1 MASLFKKVT
10 STVSAF
16 AVVATAVG
24 STLTAS
30 AASEFAAH
38 ADALAAAGYINTQ
51 TTEAG
56 YRLGD
61 NITRAEMAKIA
72 VKLNGA
78 EVATATDAMFSDVTT
93 AKLGD
98 LASYVETAA
107 NAGIVSKANAKF
119 RPLDLV
125 TRAEMVKM
133 LMAAKGVAT
142 TETSAGFADV
152 DSSLGDLAGY
162 INAAA
167 AEGYISTGTSFRPN
181 ATATRGEAFK
191 VAAGVAGVMDE
202 EDDTDLGDL
211 FGTGVTS
218 TGSTSTGTT
227 TTPVIVKA
235 GSLGVFLSAKT
246 AAAANLPKGAAG
258 VSVASFDLT
267 AGSADVTVSSL
278 VVKQVGLGDGT
289 LLSDIAVFTENGRT
303 SKVKSNPFNNSD
315 KQTTLVLTNG
325 LVVKAGS
332 TETISL
338 VASVSTSA
346 TASQEFALEIANAEA
361 VSSTAETISAT
372 FPVVAATH
380 KVAAV
385 GAGQVKVEADGAPS
399 QITLGD
405 KNVEIAKFKLSE
417 DSSNKESILVSNITL
432 KEEGTVD
439 ENTDLANFELYA
451 DGVKV
456 ASMAS
461 TNDKYVTFNLAT
473 PVSIKDG
480 GNVKFS
486 VRADVIGG
494 PAKTVNL
501 ILDNK
506 LDVSAVGSLYN
517 VGVAVN
523 ATAGTSF
530 SNSGLTVKAG
540 EIAVSYQDAEAT
552 QFLKDKK
559 DIVLGKFTVTNT
571 KGKALEITAINLTVE
586 SNFTGSV
593 VSNLIE
599 NVEIYDES
607 VGTVYD
613 LATSATGASETF
625 SDTSLSIA
633 LGTSKTFVVR
643 ADSKDVAFTTGQKL
657 NVKLSNLGSSAN
669 SAGILIKE
677 TADDNVVT
685 DVTPSAISYKAL
697 EAVTASATLT
707 ALPLSTSKTAVVG
720 SKDVEALSFEVK
732 AGDASALKL
741 REVRVAKDS
750 GTLGFTNTGV
760 TAVKLY
766 KDSVSDA
773 NLIKQVGGSSIAAG
787 VVNFDSILVD
797 IAKNQTQKF
806 VVTVS
811 IVDDQALN
819 TLTLKLRVAATNG
832 LDLEDYDNDDVA
844 ATGTAVSARL
854 ITVTGVGTL
863 AVVTDLADSKAD
875 KEKSVLAGTTSA
887 EVAAIKL
894 TATNE
899 AVTARDIKV
908 TLTGA
913 VAANNTVGSVSLYK
927 KDGSLIAS
935 KSVTSNEV
943 LFEDVNYAVAEGSE
957 TIYVK
962 VVTNKVGKDQV
973 GADAVLQAL
982 VEVTDAEGVSS
993 KKVITASTNST
1004 YSKAFAVSSVRVSA
1018 VAFVDSYAGVA
1029 RATKLTSGANN
1040 LAILAVTADNTANTL
1055 SGSAE
1060 VLKTQID
1067 ALKLQLDQ
1075 VVASGATS
1083 LTIEKIGGS
1092 GTGASLAVSGNVASG
1107 SLAGLGTDA
1116 EIAAGETVYFLV
1128 KGSITLD
1135 TGIAGNESVQ
1145 VSLADLNNA
1154 AVTYSDNDIGAAIT
1168 ALRLS
1173 TTKLDGA
1180 KISD

>member
-211 FGTGVTS
+211 FGTGT
-218 TGSTSTGTT
+218 TSTGTT
-227 TTPVIVKA
+227 STGTVTEPVIVKA

-332 TETISL
+332 TETVTL

-361 VSSTAETISAT
+361 VASTAESISAT

-385 GAGQVKVEADGAPS
+385 GAGQVKVEADGAPA

-456 ASMAS
+456 ASVAS

-486 VRADVIGG
+486 VRADIVGG
-494 PAKTVNL
+494 PAKTVDL

-506 LDVSAVGSLYN
+506 LDISAVGSLYN

-523 ATAGTSF
+523 VVATDF
-530 SNSGLTVKAG
+530 SNSGLTIKAG
-540 EIAVSYQDAEAT
+540 EIAVSYQDASAT

-571 KGKALEITAINLTVE
+571 KGKALEITAVNLVVE
-586 SNFTGSV
+586 SNLTGSV
-593 VSNLIE
+593 VSDLIE

-613 LATSATGASETF
+613 LATTSTGATETF
-625 SDTSLSIA
+625 YDRSLSIA
-633 LGTSKTFVVR
+633 LGTSKTFVIR
-643 ADSKDVAFTTGQKL
+643 ADSKDVTFTAGQKL
-657 NVKLSNLGSSAN
+657 NVKLSNLGTSAN
-669 SAGILIKE
+669 TAGIQIKE

-720 SKDVEALSFEVK
+720 SKDVEALAFEVK

-741 REVRVAKDS
+741 REVRIAKS
-750 GTLGFTNTGV
+750 TGSLAFANSAIS
-760 TAVKLY
+760 AVKLY

-773 NLIKQVGGSSIAAG
+773 NLVKQVGGSSISTTA
-787 VVNFDSILVD
+787 NFDSILVD
-797 IAKNQTQKF
+797 IAKNMTQKF

-811 IVDDQALN
+811 IVDDQALS
-819 TLTLKLRVAATNG
+819 TQDIKLSVSS
-832 LDLEDYDNDDVA
+832 LDLEDYDNDDVT
-844 ATGTAVSARL
+844 ATPATVVSART

-863 AVVTDLADSKAD
+863 AADIDVTNSKAD
-875 KEKSVLAGTTSA
+875 KEKSILAGTTSS
-887 EVAAIKL
+887 EVAAVKL

-899 AVTARDIKV
+899 AVTAKDITV

-913 VAANNTVGSVSLYK
+913 ANVANTVASVSLYK
-927 KDGSLIAS
+927 ADGSLIAS
-935 KSVTSNEV
+935 KTVTSATV

-962 VVTNKVGKDQV
+962 VVTNMVGKDQV
-973 GADAVLQAL
+973 GVDAVLTMTVA
-982 VEVTDAEGVSS
+982 VTDAEGVSS
-993 KKVITASTNST
+993 KKVITATGGSTA
-1004 YSKAFAVSSVRVSA
+1004 SKAFAVSSVRVSA

-1067 ALKLQLDQ
+1067 ALKLQIDQ

-1083 LTIEKIGGS
+1083 LTVEKIGGNGS
-1092 GTGASLAVSGNVASG
+1092 TATLAVSGNTATGALSD
-1107 SLAGLGTDA
+1107 LGTDA
-1116 EIAAGETVYFLV
+1116 EVAAGETVYFLV

-1145 VSLADLNNA
+1145 VSLADLNGG
-1154 AVTYSDNDIGAAIT
+1154 AVEYSDNDVGAAIT

>member
-30 AASEFAAH
+30 AASEFAAY

-152 DSSLGDLAGY
+152 TDALGDLAGY

-211 FGTGVTS
+211 FGTGTTS
-218 TGSTSTGTT
+218 TGSTETP
-227 TTPVIVKA
+227 TTPVVVKA

-258 VSVASFDLT
+258 VPVASFDLT

-289 LLSDIAVFTENGRT
+289 LISDVAVFAANGRA

-325 LVVKAGS
+325 LVVKAGT
-332 TETISL
+332 TETVTL
-338 VASVSTSA
+338 MATVSTSA
-346 TASQEFALEIANAEA
+346 AASQEFALQITSAEA
-361 VSSTAETISAT
+361 VASTAETISAT
-372 FPVVAATH
+372 FPVVGATH

-385 GAGQVKVEADGAPS
+385 SAGQVKVEADGAPA

-417 DSSNKESILVSNITL
+417 DSTNKESILVSQITL
-432 KEEGTVD
+432 KEEGDID
-439 ENTDLANFELYA
+439 EKSDLANFELYA

-456 ASMAS
+456 ASAAS
-461 TNDKYVTFNLAT
+461 TNDKYVTFTLAT

-486 VRADVIGG
+486 VRADVLGG
-494 PAKTVNL
+494 PDKKVDL

-506 LDVSAVGSLYN
+506 LDVTAVGSLYN

-540 EIAVSYQDAEAT
+540 EIAVSYQDAAAT

-571 KGKALEITAINLTVE
+571 KGKALEITAANLVIE
-586 SNFTGSV
+586 SNTASG
-593 VSNLIE
+593 VSDLLE
-599 NVEIYDES
+599 NVELYDET

-613 LATSATGASETF
+613 LTSAGTSTGETF
-625 SDTSLSIA
+625 YDRSLSIA
-633 LGTSKTFVVR
+633 LGTSKTFVIR
-643 ADSKDVAFTTGQKL
+643 ADSKDVAFTAGQKL
-657 NVKLSNLGSSAN
+657 NVKLSNLGNTAN
-669 SAGILIKE
+669 TAGLQIKE
-677 TADDNVVT
+677 SSDDKVVT
-685 DVTPSAISYKAL
+685 DVTPSALSYKAL

-707 ALPLSTSKTAVVG
+707 RLSLSSTKTAVVG
-720 SKDVEALSFEVK
+720 TKDVEALAFEVK

-741 REVRVAKDS
+741 REVRIAKD
-750 GTLGFTNTGV
+750 TGSLAFANSAV
-760 TAVKLY
+760 SAVKLY

-773 NLIKQVGGSSIAAG
+773 NLIKQVGGSSISAG

-797 IAKNQTQKF
+797 IAKNQSQKF

-811 IVDDQALN
+811 IVDDQ
-819 TLTLKLRVAATNG
+819 TLAGQTLLVKVSS
-832 LDLEDYDNDDVA
+832 LDLEDYDNDDVT
-844 ATGTAVSARL
+844 ATGTAVSQRT

-863 AVVTDLADSKAD
+863 AVEVDNTNSKTD

-887 EVAAIKL
+887 EVAAVKL

-899 AVTARDIKV
+899 AITAKDITV
-908 TLTGA
+908 TLSGSA
-913 VAANNTVGSVSLYK
+913 VVDSVASVSLYK
-927 KDGSLIAS
+927 ADGTLIAS
-935 KSVTSNEV
+935 KSVTTATV

-962 VVTNKVGKDQV
+962 VVSNKVGKDQS
-973 GADAVLQAL
+973 GADDLVQAL
-982 VEVTDAEGVSS
+982 VTVTDAEGVSS
-993 KKVITASTNST
+993 KKLVSATNGST
-1004 YSKAFAVSSVRVSA
+1004 YSKAFAISSVRVSA

-1029 RATKLTSGANN
+1029 RATKLTAGANN
-1040 LAILAVTADNTANTL
+1040 LAILAVTADNTTNTKT
-1055 SGSAE
+1055 SVAE
-1060 VLKTQID
+1060 ILKTVVTN
-1067 ALKLQLDQ
+1067 LKLQVLDNTT
-1075 VVASGATS
+1075 ASGDLATVS
-1083 LTIEKIGGS
+1083 VEKIGGNGATASLTVS
-1092 GTGASLAVSGNVASG
+1092 GGYATGALSAI
-1107 SLAGLGTDA
+1107 GTDA

-1128 KGSITLD
+1128 KGNVSLD
-1135 TGIAGNESVQ
+1135 VDGGNESVQ
-1145 VSLADLNNA
+1145 VSLENLNDG
-1154 AVTYSDNDIGAAIT
+1154 AVVYANNDGGASVS
-1168 ALRLS
+1168 ALRLT

>member
-211 FGTGVTS
+211 FGTGTTS
-218 TGSTSTGTT
+218 TGTTSTGTT

-278 VVKQVGLGDGT
+278 VIKQVGLGDGT

-720 SKDVEALSFEVK
+720 SKDVEALMFEVK

-741 REVRVAKDS
+741 REVRVTKS
-750 GTLGFTNTGV
+750 GGTLAFTNTGV

-819 TLTLKLRVAATNG
+819 GLTLKLAVSA

-1145 VSLADLNNA
+1145 VSLADLNGG
-1154 AVTYSDNDIGAAIT
+1154 AVEYSDNDVGAAIT

>member
-30 AASEFAAH
+30 AASEFAAY
-38 ADALAAAGYINTQ
+38 ADALAGAGIINSQ

-78 EVATATDAMFSDVTT
+78 EVAEATDAMYSDVTT

-98 LASYVETAA
+98 LASYIETAA

-133 LMAAKGVAT
+133 LMAAKGVEAV
-142 TETSAGFADV
+142 ETSAGFADV

-167 AEGYISTGTSFRPN
+167 AEGYISTGTNFRPN

-211 FGTGVTS
+211 FGTGT
-218 TGSTSTGTT
+218 TSTGTSTGDTGT
-227 TTPVIVKA
+227 TAPIAKA
-235 GSLGVFLSAKT
+235 GTLGVFLSAKT

-267 AGSADVTVSSL
+267 AGSSDVTVSSL

-289 LLSDIAVFTENGRT
+289 LVSDLAVFAADGRA
-303 SKVKSNPFNNSD
+303 SKVKTNPFNNSD
-315 KQTTLVLTNG
+315 KQTTIVLTNG
-325 LVVKAGS
+325 FVVKAGT
-332 TETISL
+332 TETVTL
-338 VASVSTSA
+338 VASVSASA
-346 TASQEFALEIANAEA
+346 AASQEFALQITNAEA
-361 VSSTAETISAT
+361 IASSAETISAT
-372 FPVVAATH
+372 FPVVGATH

-385 GAGQVKVEADGAPS
+385 GAGQLKVEADGAPA

-417 DSSNKESILVSNITL
+417 DSTNKESILVSHITL
-432 KEEGTVD
+432 KEEGDID
-439 ENTDLANFELYA
+439 EGSDLANFELYA

-456 ASMAS
+456 ASTAA
-461 TNDKYVTFNLAT
+461 TNDKYVTFALAT

-486 VRADVIGG
+486 VRADILGG
-494 PAKTVNL
+494 PAKTVDL

-506 LDVSAVGSLYN
+506 LDVTAVGSLYN

-523 ATAGTSF
+523 AVAGTSF
-530 SNSGLTVKAG
+530 SNSGLVVKAG
-540 EIAVSYQDAEAT
+540 EIAVSYQDASAT

-559 DIVLGKFTVTNT
+559 DIVLGKFTVANT
-571 KGKALEITAINLTVE
+571 KGKALEITALNVVVE
-586 SNFTGSV
+586 SNTASG
-593 VSNLIE
+593 VSDLLE
-599 NVEIYDES
+599 NVEVYDES
-607 VGTVYD
+607 MGTVYD
-613 LATSATGASETF
+613 LASAGSAVSETF
-625 SDTSLSIA
+625 YDRSLSIA
-633 LGTSKTFVVR
+633 LGSSKTFVVR
-643 ADSKDVAFTTGQKL
+643 ADSKDVSFLAGQKL
-657 NVKLSNLGSSAN
+657 NVKLSNLGTSAN
-669 SAGILIKE
+669 TAGIQIKE
-677 TADDNVVT
+677 TSDDKVVT

-707 ALPLSTSKTAVVG
+707 ALPLSTTKTAVVG
-720 SKDVEALSFEVK
+720 SKDVEALAFEVK

-741 REVRVAKDS
+741 REVRVAM
-750 GTLGFTNTGV
+750 NTG
-760 TAVKLY
+760 TIAFANSAISAVKLY

-773 NLIKQVGGSSIAAG
+773 NLVKQVGGSSISTTA
-787 VVNFDSILVD
+787 NFDSILVD

-811 IVDDQALN
+811 IVDDQALSTK
-819 TLTLKLRVAATNG
+819 TLNLKVSS
-832 LDLEDYDNDDVA
+832 LDLEDYDNDDVT
-844 ATGTAVSARL
+844 ATGTAVSART

-863 AVVTDLADSKAD
+863 AVLVDTSDSKAD
-875 KEKSVLAGTTSA
+875 KEKSILAGTTSS
-887 EVAAIKL
+887 EVAAVKL

-899 AVTARDIKV
+899 AVTAKDITV
-908 TLTGA
+908 TLSGSN
-913 VAANNTVGSVSLYK
+913 VAQAVGSVSLYK
-927 KDGSLIAS
+927 KDGTLIAS
-935 KSVTSNEV
+935 KTVTSGTV
-943 LFEDVNYAVAEGSE
+943 LFEDVNYAIAEGSE

-973 GADAVLQAL
+973 GMDTTLQAL
-982 VEVTDAEGVSS
+982 VTVTDAEGVSS
-993 KKVITASTNST
+993 KKVITATNGST
-1004 YSKAFAVSSVRVSA
+1004 YSKAFAINSVRVSA

-1029 RATKLTSGANN
+1029 RATKLTAGSNN
-1040 LAILAVTADNTANTL
+1040 LAILAVTADNTTNTL
-1055 SGSAE
+1055 QASSE
-1060 VLKTQID
+1060 ILKTVID
-1067 ALKLQLDQ
+1067 SLKLQVSDSTL
-1075 VVASGATS
+1075 ASS
-1083 LTIEKIGGS
+1083 LTGITVEKVNGS
-1092 GTGASLAVSGNVASG
+1092 IPAVSLGYAGGYATG

-1116 EIAAGETVYFLV
+1116 EVAAGETVYFV
-1128 KGSITLD
+1128 IKGSVTL
-1135 TGIAGNESVQ
+1135 GGQAGDESVQ
-1145 VSLADLNNA
+1145 VSLENLNDGA
-1154 AVTYSDNDIGAAIT
+1154 IVYSDNDSGAAIS
-1168 ALRLS
+1168 ALRLT